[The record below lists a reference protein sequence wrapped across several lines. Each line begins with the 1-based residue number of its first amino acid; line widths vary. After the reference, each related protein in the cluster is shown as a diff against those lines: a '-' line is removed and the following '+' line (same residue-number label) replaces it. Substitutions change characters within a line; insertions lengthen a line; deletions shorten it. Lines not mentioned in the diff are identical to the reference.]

1 MSQTLQAI
9 RGMNDILPNDAER
22 WEAFEELVRDWLAAY
37 GYRPIRMPLVEP
49 TPLFARAI
57 GAVTDIVEKEMYS
70 FTDSL
75 NGEQLTLRPEGTASC
90 VRAVL
95 QHNLLYDGPKRLWYA
110 GPMFR
115 HERPQKGRYRQ
126 FHQFGIEALGLPGPD
141 IDAEQI
147 IMCARLWDD
156 LGLNGDGGI
165 KLEINSLGEAEE
177 RAKHRADL
185 IAYLEKHV
193 DQLDEDGKRRLHTN
207 PLRILDTKNPAL
219 QAIVEA
225 APKLID
231 HLGENSLKHFEGVQ
245 QLLKDAAIPYRINPR
260 LVRGLDYYNLTV
272 FEWVTDALGAQ
283 GTVCAGGRYDGLVAQ
298 LGGKP
303 APACGFAMGIERLMA
318 LLEAQ
323 GGLLEAPAPD
333 VYVVH
338 LGEAAGRLA
347 FRAAEMLRDT
357 GCRVVTHMGG
367 GSFKS
372 QFKRADASGAQ
383 LALIVGDDEAA
394 KNEVT
399 IKPLRVE
406 AEQQRVPLDEMADRV
421 GDWLYGADEDFEED

>member
-1 MSQTLQAI
+1 
-9 RGMNDILPNDAER
+9 
-22 WEAFEELVRDWLAAY
+22 
-37 GYRPIRMPLVEP
+37 
-49 TPLFARAI
+49 
-57 GAVTDIVEKEMYS
+57 MYS
-70 FTDSL
+70 FEDRL

-95 QHNLLYDGPKRLWYA
+95 QHNLLYDGPKRLWYM

-126 FHQFGIEALGLPGPD
+126 FHQVGIEALGLPGPD

-156 LGLNGDGGI
+156 LGLNSDGSI
-165 KLEINSLGEAEE
+165 KLEINSLGQPEE
-177 RAKHRADL
+177 RAQHRNAL
-185 IAYLEKHV
+185 IAYLEQRA
-193 DQLDEDGKRRLHTN
+193 DQLDEEAKRRLHTN
-207 PLRILDTKNPAL
+207 PLRILDTKNPAMQGL
-219 QAIVEA
+219 VEG

-231 HLGENSLKHFEGVQ
+231 YLGADSLRHFEGVQ
-245 QLLKDAAIPYRINPR
+245 QLLKDVAIPYRINPR

-318 LLEAQ
+318 LIEAKE
-323 GGLLEAPAPD
+323 GFIEPLAPD

-338 LGEAAGRLA
+338 AGEAAQRLA

-357 GCRVVTHMGG
+357 GCAVMTHMGG

-383 LALIVGDDEAA
+383 LAIIIGDDEAA
-394 KNEVT
+394 ANAVT
-399 IKPLRVE
+399 LKPLR
-406 AEQQRVPLDEMADRV
+406 AATEQQRVPLEELADRV
-421 GDWLYGADEDFEED
+421 GDWLYGIDEELSEE

>member
-219 QAIVEA
+219 QPIVEA

-231 HLGENSLKHFEGVQ
+231 YLGEASLKHFEGVQ

-272 FEWVTDALGAQ
+272 FEWVTEALGAQ

-323 GGLLEAPAPD
+323 GGLLEGMAPD

-406 AEQQRVPLDEMADRV
+406 AEQQRVSLDEMADRV
-421 GDWLYGADEDFEED
+421 SDWLYGADENFEED

>member
-1 MSQTLQAI
+1 MSSQTLQAI
-9 RGMNDILPNDAER
+9 RGMNDILPDEAER
-22 WEAFEELVRDWLAAY
+22 WEAFEELIRDWLSAY

-95 QHNLLYDGPKRLWYA
+95 QHNLLYDGPKRLWYL

-126 FHQFGIEALGLPGPD
+126 FHQVGIEALGLSGPD

-156 LGLNGDGGI
+156 LGLDGI
-165 KLEINSLGEAEE
+165 KLEINSLGQPEE
-177 RAKHRADL
+177 RARHRADL
-185 IAYLEKHV
+185 IAFLEKHA

-219 QAIVEA
+219 QGIVEA

-231 HLGENSLKHFEGVQ
+231 YLGENSLKHFEGVQ
-245 QLLKDAAIPYRINPR
+245 QLLKDAALPYRINPR

-283 GTVCAGGRYDGLVAQ
+283 GTVCAGGRYDGLIAQ

-323 GGLLEAPAPD
+323 GGGIDAPVPD
-333 VYVVH
+333 IYVVH
-338 LGEAAGRLA
+338 QGEAAQRLA
-347 FRAAEMLRDT
+347 FRAAELLRDT
-357 GCRVVTHMGG
+357 GCAVLTHMGG

-383 LALIVGDDEAA
+383 LAVIVGDDEAA
-394 KNEVT
+394 ANAVT
-399 IKPLRVE
+399 LKPLRAE
-406 AEQQRVPLDEMADRV
+406 GEQQRVPLEELADRV
-421 GDWLYGADEDFEED
+421 GDWLYGSDDELQED